1 MRVRVRLL
9 SLLPVWIVL
18 ACALAASAA
27 TYLLSDRLVERAMM
41 FKFADHAG
49 NVRALVATRMH
60 SYTDVLVSLQA
71 FVGANG
77 SVSRQAFQSFYDGLN
92 LPARYPGFQF
102 ASFARYI
109 RPAQLSAFVASQRG
123 DPVLRGA
130 RIPFSVRPPG
140 VRPAYYVITDI
151 APMSAHLA
159 LLGVDIG
166 ADPTR
171 LLALER
177 ARDSGELFCSG
188 LSSTPG
194 EAGIAL
200 SLPVYRQAMPVD
212 TVAQRR
218 LAYVGSVSAVV
229 RVKDLMRGILDDMQ
243 LRKLHFRI
251 YDAGPYRDGD
261 RPRGVE
267 RLLFDSWSLLPAG
280 ARLATDGHW
289 LRQRMPMTFGGR
301 LWVIDFSAQARALEG
316 SDRYI
321 PAAVLGGGMLI
332 SVLLAVLTYVLSHSR
347 ERAVALAGQMTH
359 NLRRSELALAE
370 AQRVAHLG
378 SWRYDVSDG
387 SFQYSDEMG
396 RLLGRKSRAGAGMGT
411 LDDLLGA
418 IAPEHRTLLRARIDA
433 ALHDRQ
439 GFELAC
445 RYRVATGRVGWLSL
459 IGRPP
464 TASDPL
470 VLRGTAME
478 ITQRKQAEQGYQLE
492 HAIALK
498 LGTASVDDDIVTP
511 VLEAICAGMCWDAA
525 TFRPTPAGRAQGMPD
540 GRFTTMPQRA
550 QWLGRTPPV
559 SDDAA
564 RAPLPGPQ
572 WCNRR
577 ADLAKLPHAHWLELA
592 EVATILSIPLRLE
605 STLLGVMEFYS
616 HRRLRTDR
624 AALNMASSLVN
635 QMEQFMRRRR
645 AEQDLRYVATHDVLT
660 GLPNRLLFN
669 DTLQAVLAD
678 ARSDPR
684 PFHLMFV
691 DVDQF
696 KQINDTLGHDAGD
709 ALLKSC
715 AERLRGELG
724 HARMLARLGGDEF
737 IVVLAEQP
745 GAPSLL
751 DTLRAVQAVFA
762 APVTIGGAEMKV
774 TVSIGVSTYP
784 QHGTDASTLLK
795 HADIAMYRAK
805 ERGRN
810 NFQFYAQPMGAS
822 IQRAVSLESHLWHA
836 LANRELALHY
846 QPRLSL
852 RTGQISGVEALL
864 RWHHPTHGM
873 LRPQQFIPIA
883 EKSGLIVPIGAWVLR
898 EACRQNA
905 AWRKQGLPESRVAV
919 NLSARQFIDNDLAQD
934 VMLALDE
941 AGLPPTA
948 LELELTET
956 LMMQQPEQ
964 VSQVLAQLK
973 AKGVAISVD
982 DFGTGYSSLG
992 YLKRFPIDAVK
1003 IDGAFIKNI
1012 PKNQSDMQI
1021 TTSVIAL
1028 AHGLHLGVIAEGV
1041 ECEAQVA
1048 FLRAH
1053 DCDEIQGFY
1062 FSKPLPADA
1071 MARFLAY
1078 GENAA
1083 PSSSLG

>member
-18 ACALAASAA
+18 TCALAASVA
-27 TYLLSDRLVERAMM
+27 TYLLSDRLVERTMM

-71 FVGANG
+71 FVRTNEP
-77 SVSRQAFQSFYDGLN
+77 VSRQAFQSFYDGLN
-92 LPARYPGFQF
+92 LSARYPGFQF
-102 ASFARYI
+102 VSFARYV
-109 RPAQLSAFVASQRG
+109 PAAQLSAFVARQRG

-130 RIPFSVRPPG
+130 RIPFSVRPRG
-140 VRPAYYVITDI
+140 VRRAYYVITDI
-151 APMSAHLA
+151 APMSAHMA
-159 LLGVDIG
+159 SLGVDIG

-171 LLALER
+171 LLALEQ
-177 ARDSGELFCSG
+177 ARDSGVLFCSG
-188 LSSTPG
+188 SLSTPT

-200 SLPVYRQAMPVD
+200 NLPVYRKAMPVD
-212 TVAQRR
+212 TVAERR
-218 LAYVGSVSAVV
+218 LAYFGSVGAVV

-251 YDAGPYRDGD
+251 YDAGPYQEGLRQ
-261 RPRGVE
+261 RGVE
-267 RLLFDSWSLLPAG
+267 RLLFDSWSLLPAD

-289 LRQRMPMTFGGR
+289 LRQRMPLTFGGR
-301 LWVIDFSAQARALEG
+301 LWIIDFSAQARALEG

-321 PAAVLGGGMLI
+321 PATVLGGGMLI
-332 SVLLAVLTYVLSHSR
+332 SALLAVLTYVLSHSR
-347 ERAVALAGQMTH
+347 ERAVALAGQMTR
-359 NLRRSELALAE
+359 NLRKSELALAE

-396 RLLGRKSRAGAGMGT
+396 RLLGRKSGAGAGVGT
-411 LDDLLGA
+411 LDDLLNA

-445 RYRVATGRVGWLSL
+445 RYGVATGRAGWLSL

-464 TASDPL
+464 TASAPL
-470 VLRGTAME
+470 VLHGTAME
-478 ITQRKQAEQGYQLE
+478 VTQRKQAEQGYQLE

-498 LGTASVDDDIVTP
+498 LGTAGVDDDIVTP
-511 VLEAICAGMCWDAA
+511 VLEAICAGMRWDAA
-525 TFRPTPAGRAQGMPD
+525 AFRPTHAGRTQGLLD
-540 GRFTTMPQRA
+540 GRFTAMPQLA
-550 QWLGRTPPV
+550 QWLGRNPPV
-559 SDDAA
+559 SDAA
-564 RAPLPGPQ
+564 AHAPLPGPL
-572 WCNRR
+572 WFNRR
-577 ADLAKLPHAHWLELA
+577 ADLAQLPHAQWLAQA
-592 EVATILSIPLRLE
+592 EVATMLSIPLRLE
-605 STLLGVMEFYS
+605 STLLGMVEFYS
-616 HRRLRTDR
+616 RQRLRTDR
-624 AALNMASSLVN
+624 AALNMAGSMIN
-635 QMEQFMRRRR
+635 QVEQYMRRRR

-669 DTLQAVLAD
+669 DTLQAVLAEAERD
-678 ARSDPR
+678 SQ

-691 DVDQF
+691 DIDQF

-715 AERLRGELG
+715 AERLRGELA

-762 APVTIGGAEMKV
+762 APVMIDGVEMKV

-784 QHGTDASTLLK
+784 QHGTNASTLLK

-810 NFQFYAQPMGAS
+810 NYQFYAQPMGAS
-822 IQRAVSLESHLWHA
+822 IEKAVSLESHLWHA
-836 LANRELALHY
+836 LANQELELHY

-852 RTGQISGVEALL
+852 RSGEISGVQALL
-864 RWHHPTHGM
+864 RWHHPAHGM
-873 LRPQQFIPIA
+873 LLPRQFVPIA

-905 AWRKQGLPESRVAV
+905 AWRKQGLPELRVAV
-919 NLSARQFIDNDLAQD
+919 NLSARQFSDNDLAQD
-934 VMLALDE
+934 VALALDE

-948 LELELTET
+948 LGLELTET
-956 LMMQQPEQ
+956 LMMQQPGQ
-964 VSQVLAQLK
+964 VSQVLSELK

-992 YLKRFPIDAVK
+992 YLKRLPIDAVK
-1003 IDGAFIKNI
+1003 IDSAFIKNI
-1012 PKNQSDMQI
+1012 PRNQNDMQI
-1021 TTSVIAL
+1021 TASVITL
-1028 AHGLHLGVIAEGV
+1028 AHGLHLSVVAEGV
-1041 ECEAQVA
+1041 ESEAQVA

-1053 DCDEIQGFY
+1053 DCDEIQGVY
-1062 FSKPLPADA
+1062 FSKPLPAGA
-1071 MARFLAY
+1071 MTRFLVCR
-1078 GENAA
+1078 ENAT
-1083 PSSSLG
+1083 PGLSSG

>member
-18 ACALAASAA
+18 TCALAASAA

-49 NVRALVATRMH
+49 SVRALVATRMH

-71 FVGANG
+71 FVRTNEP
-77 SVSRQAFQSFYDGLN
+77 VSREAFQSFYDGLN
-92 LPARYPGFQF
+92 LPARYPGFQSV
-102 ASFARYI
+102 SFVRYV
-109 RPAQLSAFVASQRG
+109 PAAQLEAFLARQRG
-123 DPVLRGA
+123 DPVWRSA
-130 RIPFSVRPPG
+130 HIRFSLMPPG
-140 VRPAYYVITDI
+140 ARPAYYVVTDV
-151 APMSAHLA
+151 APMSANLA
-159 LLGVDIG
+159 SLGRDIG
-166 ADPTR
+166 ADPAH
-171 LLALER
+171 LQALER
-177 ARDSGELFCSG
+177 ARDSGT
-188 LSSTPG
+188 LSSSGSLSTSAEG
-194 EAGIAL
+194 GIAL
-200 SLPVYRQAMPVD
+200 SLPVYRKAEPVD
-212 TVAQRR
+212 TVAERR
-218 LAYVGSVSAVV
+218 LAYVGSIGAVI
-229 RVKDLMRGILDDMQ
+229 RLKDLMRGILNDMQ
-243 LRKLHFRI
+243 LRELHFRI
-251 YDAGPYRDGD
+251 FDAGPYDGAQQTH
-261 RPRGVE
+261 RVE
-267 RLLFDSWSLLPAG
+267 RLLFDSMRLLPPD
-280 ARLATDGHW
+280 ARLATGGRW
-289 LRQRMPMTFGGR
+289 LRQRMPLTFGGR
-301 LWVIDFSAQARALEG
+301 LWIIDFSARAQALQG

-321 PAAVLGGGMLI
+321 PRMVLGGGMLI

-347 ERAVALAGQMTH
+347 ERAVALARQMTH
-359 NLRRSELALAE
+359 SLRKSELALAE
-370 AQRVAHLG
+370 AQRIAHFG
-378 SWRYDVSDG
+378 SWSYDAGDG
-387 SFQYSDEMG
+387 SFQYSHEMA
-396 RLLGRKSRAGAGMGT
+396 RLLGRRPRAGLGTGT
-411 LDDLLGA
+411 LGDLLEA
-418 IAPEHRTLLRARIDA
+418 IAPEHRTLLSAHIDG
-433 ALHDRQ
+433 ALHQRQ

-445 RYRVATGRVGWLSL
+445 RYRVATGRAGWLSL

-464 TASDPL
+464 TGSAPL
-470 VLRGTAME
+470 VLHGTAME

-498 LGTASVDDDIVTP
+498 LGTAGLDDDIVTP
-511 VLEAICAGMCWDAA
+511 LLESVCIGMRWDAA
-525 TFRPTPAGRAQGMPD
+525 AFRPTRTGAAQGLQG
-540 GRFTTMPQRA
+540 GRFTPMPRLA
-550 QWLGRTPPV
+550 SWLARNPPV
-559 SDDAA
+559 SDDVAC
-564 RAPLPGPQ
+564 APEPGPK
-572 WCNRR
+572 WLNRR
-577 ADLAKLPHAHWLELA
+577 ADLAQLPHARWLAQA
-592 EVATILSIPLRLE
+592 EVATLLSVPLRLE
-605 STLLGVMEFYS
+605 SVLLGVMEFYS
-616 HRRLRTDR
+616 LRRLRTDR
-624 AALNMASSLVN
+624 AALDMASSMIS

-645 AEQDLRYVATHDVLT
+645 AEQDLRYVATHDALT

-669 DTLQAVLAD
+669 DTLRAVLAE
-678 ARSDPR
+678 AASDPQ

-762 APVTIGGAEMKV
+762 APVTIDGAEMKV

-822 IQRAVSLESHLWHA
+822 IQRAASLESHLWHA
-836 LANRELALHY
+836 LENRELALYY

-852 RTGQISGVEALL
+852 RSGEITGVEALL
-864 RWHHPTHGM
+864 RWRHPTHGM
-873 LRPQQFIPIA
+873 LSPQQFVPIA

-905 AWRKQGLPESRVAV
+905 AWRNQGLPSLRVAV
-919 NLSARQFIDNDLAQD
+919 NLSARQFIGNDLAQD
-934 VMLALDE
+934 VTLALGE

-964 VSQVLAQLK
+964 VSRVLSQLR
-973 AKGVAISVD
+973 AKGVTISVD

-1021 TTSVIAL
+1021 TASVIAL
-1028 AHGLHLGVIAEGV
+1028 AHGLHLSVIAEGV
-1041 ECEAQVA
+1041 ESEAHMA

-1062 FSKPLPADA
+1062 FSKPLPASA
-1071 MARFLAY
+1071 ATRFLTY
-1078 GENAA
+1078 REDAA